1 MKKVI
6 LPSAALIL
14 LLGLLVA
21 FKPDTGN
28 NKFFEITKNLEIF
41 TNMYKELNT
50 YYVDDIDPDKIVK
63 IGIDAMMESLDPYT
77 VYIPEEDA
85 ASFRYQLT
93 GKYGG
98 VGVTVR
104 KSATDYILTEV
115 YEESP
120 ALRAGLRAGDVL
132 LQIGD
137 KKLSAKGNDDDTD
150 GLKGAPGTEVTLKVR
165 HANGKEEVLK
175 VIREEIKIPNI
186 PYAAILDDGVAYI
199 NVSTFTEKVGLNVE
213 NTLRQL
219 QDKGE
224 VKSIVLD
231 LRGNGGGLLNEAVN
245 LVNVFVP
252 KKQLV
257 VETKGKIVDWDR
269 SFRTLNPPLETEKPM
284 VVLIDG
290 NSASASEITAG
301 ALQDLDRAVLVGER
315 SFGKGLVQ
323 NTRDVGYNA
332 KIKLTTAKYYTP
344 SGRCIQAV
352 EYTDGKAKNLPD
364 SLRQKFKTKN
374 GRIVYDGGGITPDV
388 TVAYQDE
395 ANFLLKGLTEQ
406 YILFDFASKYQAT
419 HPTIASP
426 KEFRITDAD
435 YEDFIKY
442 VNSRKYAYETESEKA
457 LKLLEEETKKENTG
471 AEVANEL
478 ATLRKQFD
486 TDKKNDLSRYKT
498 YIKSIIEREIV
509 SRYYYEKGQI
519 EAALRDDEGIKTAIQ
534 ILKDPARYNKIL
546 TGK

>member
-1 MKKVI
+1 MIQYHNLFAVCHLYFNMKNMKKVI

-104 KSATDYILTEV
+104 KSTTDYILTEV
-115 YEESP
+115 YEDSP

-150 GLKGAPGTEVTLKVR
+150 GLKGAPGTEVSLKVR

-186 PYAAILDDGVAYI
+186 PYAAILDDGIAYI

-257 VETKGKIVDWDR
+257 VETKG
-269 SFRTLNPPLETEKPM
+269 
-284 VVLIDG
+284 
-290 NSASASEITAG
+290 
-301 ALQDLDRAVLVGER
+301 
-315 SFGKGLVQ
+315 
-323 NTRDVGYNA
+323 
-332 KIKLTTAKYYTP
+332 
-344 SGRCIQAV
+344 
-352 EYTDGKAKNLPD
+352 
-364 SLRQKFKTKN
+364 
-374 GRIVYDGGGITPDV
+374 
-388 TVAYQDE
+388 
-395 ANFLLKGLTEQ
+395 
-406 YILFDFASKYQAT
+406 
-419 HPTIASP
+419 
-426 KEFRITDAD
+426 
-435 YEDFIKY
+435 
-442 VNSRKYAYETESEKA
+442 
-457 LKLLEEETKKENTG
+457 
-471 AEVANEL
+471 
-478 ATLRKQFD
+478 
-486 TDKKNDLSRYKT
+486 
-498 YIKSIIEREIV
+498 
-509 SRYYYEKGQI
+509 
-519 EAALRDDEGIKTAIQ
+519 
-534 ILKDPARYNKIL
+534 
-546 TGK
+546 

>member
-6 LPSAALIL
+6 LPAALIL

-104 KSATDYILTEV
+104 KSTTDYILTEV
-115 YEESP
+115 YEGSP

-150 GLKGAPGTEVTLKVR
+150 GLKGAPGTEVSLKVR

-186 PYAAILDDGVAYI
+186 PYAAILDDGIAYI

-374 GRIVYDGGGITPDV
+374 GRTVYDGGGITPDV
-388 TVAYQDE
+388 SVAYQDE